1 MGTEYEDLLD
11 GKRKLVGFVKA
22 ADARIEQ
29 AKADIQVGQEIV
41 VAAERRLRD
50 IDDRLAEILGT

>member
-1 MGTEYEDLLD
+1 MAE
-11 GKRKLVGFVKA
+11 KRKLVGFVKA

-29 AKADIQVGQEIV
+29 AKADIKVGQEIV